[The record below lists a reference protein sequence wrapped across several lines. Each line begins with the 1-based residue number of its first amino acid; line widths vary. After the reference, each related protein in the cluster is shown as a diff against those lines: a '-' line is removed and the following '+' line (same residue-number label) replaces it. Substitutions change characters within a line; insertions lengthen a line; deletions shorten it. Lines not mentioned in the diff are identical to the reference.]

1 MGNIILRGISSA
13 LVVTVITLL
22 AGMLWST
29 MGYGGLNPSSL
40 VDIGLAASCLVAGY
54 RSGKEGGVW
63 IWGGASALGYVGLA
77 ILLATLF
84 LPISGWGAAQILAE
98 GGLMGV
104 LAGAVG
110 AGKASGKKTGWQS
123 PLFSSRVSRWGADEN
138 KWDVGNRWDSSADYE
153 NRESINSREINNGD
167 APDTGSDG
175 EWEEWMGEDLRLSG
189 EKKEKTYKQYRDD
202 KEKEREREKE
212 KEKEKENRIAPE
224 RKRWWEEDAY

>member
-29 MGYGGLNPSSL
+29 MGYGGLDPSSL

-54 RSGKEGGVW
+54 RSGREGGVW
-63 IWGGASALGYVGLA
+63 IWGGVSALGYVSLA
-77 ILLATLF
+77 ILLAALF

-110 AGKASGKKTGWQS
+110 AGRAPGKGTRWQGRDS
-123 PLFSSRVSRWGADEN
+123 LFSSRVSRWGADEN
-138 KWDVGNRWDSSADYE
+138 KWDAGNRWDSSADYE
-153 NRESINSREINNGD
+153 NKESINSREINNGD
-167 APDTGSDG
+167 APDPGSDG
-175 EWEEWMGEDLRLSG
+175 EWEEWMSEDLRLRG
-189 EKKEKTYKQYRDD
+189 KKEEKTFIQYQDD
-202 KEKEREREKE
+202 KER
-212 KEKEKENRIAPE
+212 EKEKENRITPE
-224 RKRWWEEDAY
+224 RKRWWEEDVY